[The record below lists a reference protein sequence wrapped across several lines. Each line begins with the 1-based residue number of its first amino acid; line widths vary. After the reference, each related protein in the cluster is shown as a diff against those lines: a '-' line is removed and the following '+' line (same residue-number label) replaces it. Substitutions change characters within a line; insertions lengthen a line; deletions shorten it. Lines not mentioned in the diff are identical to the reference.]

1 MEKFRKGEKKIF
13 WIKLIL
19 IILFIHNAYV
29 FAYTEGSN
37 RPLLGPLFNMII
49 ILAILIF
56 IYHKKDI
63 IEGNK
68 EFIGQRY
75 IDNYLKKRKIKDN
88 YKYILIVLIII

>member
-37 RPLLGPLFNMII
+37 HPLLGPLFNMII

-68 EFIGQRY
+68 EFIGQTF
-75 IDNYLKKRKIKDN
+75 IDNYFKKKRKD
-88 YKYILIVLIII
+88 